1 MLSPTNEQLKTAIE
15 IADHYGLESRIAI
28 LQEECAELIQAVS
41 KLRRLM
47 DSGLTTQKSR
57 VDLVTVRSNVAEE
70 MADVQIL
77 LLELDHLLEID
88 PLVEF
93 QIDYKLRRTMSD
105 IQKEEAH
112 EQNESES

>member
-1 MLSPTNEQLKTAIE
+1 MLSPTNKQLRTAIE
-15 IADHYGLESRIAI
+15 IADYYGLESRIAI

-47 DSGLTTQKSR
+47 ESGLTTQKNR
-57 VDLVTVRSNVAEE
+57 VDLATVRSNVAEE

-77 LLELDHLLEID
+77 LLEVDHLLEIG

-93 QIDYKLRRTMSD
+93 QLDYKLRRTLSD
-105 IQKEEAH
+105 IRKEEEN
-112 EQNESES
+112 EQNEPES